1 MKNNL
6 LSKLLLLLFFCT
18 GISLSQGQTS
28 VQITS
33 AGDTTWMGGYC
44 GTPVPINFYLDGN
57 CTGYNPWTD
66 SMDIHIDFGDGLDTT
81 FKAAIYAASTI
92 NPPPFIDHFGAYVQ
106 HTYQTSGT
114 YSTRFIATGPDGN
127 ADTLININEL
137 YIGDSCG
144 NISGKIYGDMNGNCQ
159 YDPGTDSIIPYYL
172 VKLMQGSN
180 LIYQQWTDINGD
192 YFFIAPTGNYSVEIG
207 SQYGFSPLCPTS
219 GSVAVSTSGN
229 PVNNL
234 GVTCTAAF
242 DLSAN
247 VWGTRFRPGFS
258 GWVYPNF
265 RNYSCQPVSG
275 ILTLTLD
282 PLTSYVSSVLPPSS
296 VNGNVI
302 TWNFT
307 NIANAYNWYQST
319 LSSVTVNTSL
329 SAQIGDTVCF
339 TISVTPTTGDYNPAN
354 NTFTFCS
361 PVSNSWDPN
370 EKHVAPLGIGNNG
383 MVNPGTRMTYTI
395 HFQNNGTDTAFNV
408 SIVDTIDSDFNIQS
422 IDIIGSSH
430 AMSPNYQ
437 GNNIVKFNFNNIM
450 LPDSTTNPIGSQGW
464 VSYSIAPK
472 TGLSLGTQVKNTAY
486 IFFDFNYA
494 IITNTTVN
502 TYDVISTGM
511 NEINQVSF
519 RLYPNPARSEF
530 YIENVGQE
538 MIQKVELMDISGRVV
553 KSWNPLN
560 TSAYTVDGISDGS
573 YMIRIET
580 AKESKVIPMLI
591 RR

>member
-1 MKNNL
+1 
-6 LSKLLLLLFFCT
+6 
-18 GISLSQGQTS
+18 
-28 VQITS
+28 
-33 AGDTTWMGGYC
+33 
-44 GTPVPINFYLDGN
+44 
-57 CTGYNPWTD
+57 
-66 SMDIHIDFGDGLDTT
+66 
-81 FKAAIYAASTI
+81 
-92 NPPPFIDHFGAYVQ
+92 
-106 HTYQTSGT
+106 
-114 YSTRFIATGPDGN
+114 
-127 ADTLININEL
+127 
-137 YIGDSCG
+137 
-144 NISGKIYGDMNGNCQ
+144 
-159 YDPGTDSIIPYYL
+159 
-172 VKLMQGSN
+172 
-180 LIYQQWTDINGD
+180 
-192 YFFIAPTGNYSVEIG
+192 
-207 SQYGFSPLCPTS
+207 
-219 GSVAVSTSGN
+219 
-229 PVNNL
+229 
-234 GVTCTAAF
+234 
-242 DLSAN
+242 
-247 VWGTRFRPGFS
+247 
-258 GWVYPNF
+258 
-265 RNYSCQPVSG
+265 
-275 ILTLTLD
+275 
-282 PLTSYVSSVLPPSS
+282 
-296 VNGNVI
+296 
-302 TWNFT
+302 
-307 NIANAYNWYQST
+307 
-319 LSSVTVNTSL
+319 VNTSL

-354 NTFTFCS
+354 NTFTFCI

-408 SIVDTIDSDFNIQS
+408 SILDTIDSDFNIQS